1 MRGAGGSSGG
11 LGHFFIG
18 LTMMIVGLY
27 LLLNAIQVRSS
38 FGMGMSLYGFQAGG
52 FNVSITTG
60 MVMVP
65 FIFGVGIMFY
75 NSKNPIGWLLTFG
88 AIAALLF
95 GVITSVHFSMRAM
108 TAFDL
113 IVILV
118 LSFGGLGLFLR
129 SLKNFDTTASEAD

>member
-1 MRGAGGSSGG
+1 MRGAGGSNGG
-11 LGHFFIG
+11 LGHFIIG

-27 LLLNAIQVRSS
+27 LLLSAIQVRSS

-129 SLKNFDTTASEAD
+129 SLKNFDNTASEVD

>member
-1 MRGAGGSSGG
+1 MRGAGGSNGG
-11 LGHFFIG
+11 LGLFFIG

-27 LLLNAIQVRSS
+27 LLLSAIQVRSS
-38 FGMGMSLYGFQAGG
+38 FGMGMTLYGFQAGG

-65 FIFGVGIMFY
+65 FMFGVGIMFY

-129 SLKNFDTTASEAD
+129 SLKNFDITASEVD

>member
-1 MRGAGGSSGG
+1 MRGAGGSNGG

-129 SLKNFDTTASEAD
+129 SLKNFDTTASEVD